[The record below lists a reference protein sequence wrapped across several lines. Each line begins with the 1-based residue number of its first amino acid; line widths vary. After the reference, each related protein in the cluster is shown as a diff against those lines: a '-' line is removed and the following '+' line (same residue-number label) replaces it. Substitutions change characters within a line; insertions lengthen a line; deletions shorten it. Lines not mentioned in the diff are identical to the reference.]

1 MWQAEAVISRHG
13 ALGEIREAPDGSCH
27 LWGML
32 EIVRHPLFSS
42 QPFDYV
48 CFYPPHPLQASRNL
62 VLPRSKTRRTISG
75 VKSPSCPATQHLP
88 PAIQKTSKPLQ
99 IPSSNLASTSSH
111 ILPAWPTYRQ
121 PTVLCST
128 EPTESSPRTS
138 TSAVREGLRDKI
150 LRLHHPTFIGRLS
163 DRTSASH
170 PRLLLRLPCYSRTYL
185 SYLISLC
192 NFPST
197 GTLTQAIKSILSREY
212 CTRPCNKGRST
223 STAV

>member
-48 CFYPPHPLQASRNL
+48 CFFCQSLLQTSRNL
-62 VLPRSKTRRTISG
+62 VLPRSKTRGTISG

-128 EPTESSPRTS
+128 EPTESSTSVHICRLRRTS
-138 TSAVREGLRDKI
+138 VQDPPPPSSHVHRSIIRSYLGVTPTSAFATPLLQSHIPQLLDQP
-150 LRLHHPTFIGRLS
+150 LQLS
-163 DRTSASH
+163 INQELDSSDQINSQPRVLYSAV
-170 PRLLLRLPCYSRTYL
+170 
-185 SYLISLC
+185 
-192 NFPST
+192 
-197 GTLTQAIKSILSREY
+197 Q
-212 CTRPCNKGRST
+212 
-223 STAV
+223 